1 MKQKKLKRSET
12 KAERLYVLL
21 LNLYPRTHRQ
31 EYGSL
36 MLQAFKD
43 HYHETREVQGR
54 VGITFWL
61 DVVADETKSVLR
73 EQLSSI
79 QGGITMQRVWK
90 QQGVLFGLLLGV
102 LAILTIVWTNVLFP
116 NFESDSEYETTYA
129 ITYLFLF
136 FVLVGFLASRCK

>member
-43 HYHETREVQGR
+43 HYHETREVQGQ

-61 DVVADETKSVLR
+61 DVVADETKSLLAKCNHLATFVQETVGQTAAR
-73 EQLSSI
+73 D
-79 QGGITMQRVWK
+79 RV
-90 QQGVLFGLLLGV
+90 
-102 LAILTIVWTNVLFP
+102 
-116 NFESDSEYETTYA
+116 
-129 ITYLFLF
+129 
-136 FVLVGFLASRCK
+136 ASV